1 MNNIEKFDLLPSHI
15 NTINNRK
22 VVYIGADGS
31 SGYANAAKG
40 YIYDL
45 IQKNIPVKFIAYTT
59 VNQQVET
66 DNTAFSFLINKKKN
80 IIMPTPNEII
90 IHSIPEGWDVLLK
103 NSQINYTQ
111 ETKIIGRTVWE
122 FDKLPEKWVNQIN
135 NSSVTIVSVPTEWNK
150 TTFIN
155 SGVTKTIVVEPHIY
169 IDYPYTPLVLQH
181 ILSKCVLVNDQLGE
195 TNFNKYYKFYNISQ
209 LIDRKGI
216 DLLVES
222 FCEAFESTDNV
233 GLFLKLYR
241 SDHSF
246 NEQIETA
253 RYLKS
258 IVDKYKKAPP
268 IFLIKD
274 LLTYDEV
281 KTLHSLCDCYV
292 SLTKT
297 EGFGLGI
304 FDAYQS
310 KKDVIV
316 TAYGGHLEYLPK
328 DYDGLVPYKLLSVKS
343 EIYKDCYL
351 DESYKW
357 AIANKKEAI
366 ELMRAR
372 YKGIKSKTITVKDNN
387 LSILYVGQ
395 YGTSGYATATK
406 QYVAD
411 YVMRNIPVRWE
422 PLYFDESKLDN
433 NNYINILAKSAI
445 NKKIDEYNTVI
456 LHCTPDLWPQY
467 IEKNK
472 NNLIGKKIIGYT
484 VWETNLL
491 KPEWVDSI
499 NLVSEVWCPSF
510 YNKEVFEKSG
520 VTIPIKVVP
529 HLFFRNT
536 LPDKSNVA
544 IRGAIDGYYTF
555 YNVSE
560 YNERKNI
567 KELLETYCQ
576 TFTSGDR
583 VQLILKTHYKDYL
596 AVNVAHCKQEIDKI
610 LKKYP
615 NHAHVL
621 VLYDNLDE
629 NDLLNLHAYGDC
641 YISLTRSEGFGL
653 TIFDAYNYGKKIIVT
668 GYSGYIDFL
677 GKEHEGLINYKLI
690 NVDGMTTFNN
700 NYNHNGQLWA
710 HPDLEHAKFLMKKN
724 YTNFNTLI

>member
-1 MNNIEKFDLLPSHI
+1 MDSSKFNILPSHVH
-15 NTINNRK
+15 NMNMRK
-22 VVYIGADGS
+22 VVYIGADGF
-31 SGYANAAKG
+31 SGYASAAKG
-40 YIYDL
+40 YIYEL
-45 IQKNIPVKFIAYTT
+45 IQKNISVKFVPYTT
-59 VNQQVET
+59 VNQQLET
-66 DNTAFSFLINKKKN
+66 DSTEFSFLISKKKTT
-80 IIMPTPNEII
+80 MMSAPNEIV

-103 NSQINYTQ
+103 NAKINYTQ
-111 ETKIIGRTVWE
+111 DTKIIGRTVWE

-150 TTFIN
+150 ITFIN
-155 SGVTKTIVVEPHIY
+155 SGVTKPIIVEPHIY
-169 IDYPYTPLVLQH
+169 IDYPYKSFELKY
-181 ILSKCVLVNDQLGE
+181 IFNKCVLINNQLKE
-195 TNFNKYYKFYNISQ
+195 INLNKSYKFYNISQ

-222 FCEAFESTDNV
+222 FCEAFDSNDNV
-233 GLFLKLYR
+233 VLFLKLYR
-241 SDHSF
+241 SDNSL

-253 RYLKS
+253 KYLKS
-258 IVDKYKKAPP
+258 IVDRYKNAPH
-268 IFLIKD
+268 ICFIKD
-274 LLTYDEV
+274 ILTYDEI
-281 KTLHSLCDCYV
+281 KTLHSLCDCYI

-297 EGFGLGI
+297 EGFGLGL

-316 TAYGGHLEYLPK
+316 TGYGGHLEYLQK
-328 DYDGLVPYKLLSVKS
+328 DYDGLLPYKLISVNY

-351 DESYKW
+351 DDSYKW
-357 AIANKKEAI
+357 AIADKKSAI
-366 ELMRAR
+366 ELMHKR
-372 YKGIKSKTITVKDNN
+372 YKRIKSKVITVKNN
-387 LSILYVGQ
+387 DLGILYVGQ
-395 YGTSGYATATK
+395 YGTSGYATAAK
-406 QYVAD
+406 QYIAD
-411 YVMRNIPVRWE
+411 YVMRNVPVRWE

-433 NNYINILAKSAI
+433 NNYVNVLAKSAI

-456 LHCTPDLWPQY
+456 LHCTPDLWARY
-467 IEKNK
+467 LEKNK
-472 NNLIGKKIIGYT
+472 NNLTGKKVIGYT
-484 VWETNLL
+484 VWETNIL
-491 KPEWVDSI
+491 KPEWVDNI
-499 NLVSEVWCPSF
+499 NLVSEVWCPSS

-529 HLFFRNT
+529 HLFFKNT
-536 LPDKSNVA
+536 LPEKSNVS
-544 IRGAIDGYYTF
+544 IRGAVNGYYTF

-560 YNERKNI
+560 YSERKNI

-576 TFTSGDR
+576 TFTSDDR

-596 AVNVAHCKQEIDKI
+596 AANVAYCKQEIDKI

-677 GKEHEGLINYKLI
+677 
-690 NVDGMTTFNN
+690 
-700 NYNHNGQLWA
+700 
-710 HPDLEHAKFLMKKN
+710 
-724 YTNFNTLI
+724 

>member
-1 MNNIEKFDLLPSHI
+1 MNNTEKFDLLPSHVD
-15 NTINNRK
+15 NINNRK

-45 IQKNIPVKFIAYTT
+45 IRTNVAVKFVAYTT
-59 VNQQVET
+59 ANQQVET
-66 DNTAFSFLINKKKN
+66 DNTTFSFLINKKKN
-80 IIMPTPNEII
+80 TMMSEPNEII
-90 IHSIPEGWDVLLK
+90 VHSIPEGWDVLLK
-103 NSQINYTQ
+103 NSQVNYTQ
-111 ETKIIGRTVWE
+111 ETKIVGRTVWE
-122 FDKLPEKWVNQIN
+122 FDKLPEKWVQQIN
-135 NSSVTIVSVPTEWNK
+135 NSMVTIVSVPTEWNK
-150 TTFIN
+150 TTFVN
-155 SGVTKTIVVEPHIY
+155 SGVTKPIVVEPHIY

-209 LIDRKGI
+209 LIDRKGT

-222 FCEAFESTDNV
+222 FCEAFDSNDNV
-233 GLFLKLYR
+233 ALFLKLYR
-241 SDHSF
+241 GNHTL

-253 RYLKS
+253 RYLKA

-274 LLTYDEV
+274 VLTYDEI

-297 EGFGLGI
+297 EGFGLGV

-316 TAYGGHLEYLPK
+316 TGYGGHLEYLQK
-328 DYDGLVPYKLLSVKS
+328 DYDGLIPFQLVSVNS
-343 EIYKDCYL
+343 EIYKDCFL
-351 DESYKW
+351 DASYKW
-357 AIANKKEAI
+357 AIADKKAAI
-366 ELMRAR
+366 ELMQKR
-372 YKGIKSKTITVKDNN
+372 YKGIKSKVITVKNN
-387 LSILYVGQ
+387 DLSILYVGQ
-395 YGTSGYATATK
+395 YGTSGYATAAK
-406 QYVAD
+406 QYIAD
-411 YVMRNIPVRWE
+411 YVMRNVPVRWE

-433 NNYINILAKSAI
+433 NNYVNVLAKSAI
-445 NKKIDEYNTVI
+445 NKKIDGYNTVI

-467 IEKNK
+467 LEKHK
-472 NNLIGKKIIGYT
+472 TELIGKKVIGYT
-484 VWETNLL
+484 VWETNIL

-499 NLVSEVWCPSF
+499 NLVSEVWCPSS

-520 VTIPIKVVP
+520 VTIPVKVVP

-536 LPDKSNVA
+536 LPEKSNVS

-576 TFTSGDR
+576 TFTSSDR

-596 AVNVAHCKQEIDKI
+596 AANVAHCKQEIDKI

-615 NHAHVL
+615 NHAHIV
-621 VLYDNLDE
+621 VIYDNLDE
-629 NDLLNLHAYGDC
+629 YDLLKLHTYGDC
-641 YISLTRSEGFGL
+641 YITLTRSEGFGL
-653 TIFDAYNYGKKIIVT
+653 TIFDAYNYGKQIIAT

-677 GKEHEGLINYKLI
+677 GIDYKGLINYQLI

-700 NYNHNGQLWA
+700 NYNHTGQLWA
-710 HPDLEHAKFLMKKN
+710 QPDLEHAKVLMKKF
-724 YTNFNTLI
+724 TQKI

>member
-1 MNNIEKFDLLPSHI
+1 MNNSSKFDLLPSHVDSL
-15 NTINNRK
+15 NNRK
-22 VVYIGADGS
+22 VVYIGPDGS
-31 SGYANAAKG
+31 SGYACAAKG

-45 IQKNIPVKFIAYTT
+45 IRNNIPVKFIAYTT
-59 VNQQVET
+59 QNQQIEV
-66 DNTAFSFLINKKKN
+66 DNTAFSFLINKKKTTMMSN
-80 IIMPTPNEII
+80 PNEIV
-90 IHSIPEGWDVLLK
+90 IHAIPEGWDILLK
-103 NSQINYTQ
+103 NSQVEYTS

-122 FDKLPEKWVNQIN
+122 FDKLPQKWVDHIN
-135 NSSVTIVSVPTEWNK
+135 NSIVNIVSVPTEWNK

-155 SGVTKTIVVEPHIY
+155 SGVTKPIIVEPHIY
-169 IDYPYTPLVLQH
+169 IDHPYTPLVLQH
-181 ILSKCVLVNDQLGE
+181 ILSKCVLLNDQLGE

-222 FCEAFESTDNV
+222 FCEAFDSNDNV
-233 GLFLKLYR
+233 ALFLKLYR
-241 SDHSF
+241 SNHSL

-274 LLTYDEV
+274 LLTYDEI
-281 KTLHSLCDCYV
+281 KTLHTLCDCYV

-297 EGFGLGI
+297 EGFGLGA

-310 KKDVIV
+310 KKDIII
-316 TAYGGHLEYLPK
+316 TGYGGHVEYLQK
-328 DYDGLVPYKLLSVKS
+328 DYDGLLPYTLSSVDS
-343 EIYKDCYL
+343 QIYKDCYL

-357 AIANKKEAI
+357 AIADKKAAI
-366 ELMRAR
+366 DLMQKR
-372 YKGIKSKTITVKDNN
+372 YRGIKSKAITVKNN
-387 LSILYVGQ
+387 DLSILYVGQ
-395 YGTSGYATATK
+395 YGTSGYATAAK
-406 QYVAD
+406 QYIAD
-411 YVMRNIPVRWE
+411 YVMRNVPIRWE

-433 NNYINILAKSAI
+433 NNYVNILAKSAI
-445 NKKIDEYNTVI
+445 NKKIDGYNTVI

-467 IEKNK
+467 LEKHK
-472 NNLIGKKIIGYT
+472 ENLKDKKVIGYT
-484 VWETNLL
+484 VWETNIL
-491 KPEWVDSI
+491 KPEWVQHI
-499 NLVSEVWCPSF
+499 NLVSEVWCPSS

-520 VTIPIKVVP
+520 VTIPVKVVP
-529 HLFFRNT
+529 HLFFKNT
-536 LPDKSNVA
+536 LPEKSNVN

-576 TFTSGDR
+576 TFTSKDR

-596 AVNVAHCKQEIDKI
+596 AVNVTFCKQEIDRI

-615 NHAHVL
+615 DHAHVV

-629 NDLLNLHAYGDC
+629 YDLLKLHAYGDC
-641 YISLTRSEGFGL
+641 YITFTRSEGFGL
-653 TIFDAYNYGKKIIVT
+653 TLFDAYNYGKQIIAT

-677 GKEHEGLINYKLI
+677 GNDYEGLIKYQLV
-690 NVDGMTTFNN
+690 NVEGMNSFNN

-710 HPDLEHAKFLMKKN
+710 QPDLEHAKLLMRNN
-724 YTNFNTLI
+724 YEKFI